1 MYAIS
6 KPLSNQRTCQNGPKE
21 IHEIAQSSAKM
32 FVTLPFL
39 AAKKFNDP
47 PPTCTRPP
55 CPPVNDKPLR
65 EEREATGSYIYYTM

>member
-21 IHEIAQSSAKM
+21 IHETAQSSAKM

-47 PPTCTRPP
+47 LPHLHQTPMPAS
-55 CPPVNDKPLR
+55 K
-65 EEREATGSYIYYTM
+65 